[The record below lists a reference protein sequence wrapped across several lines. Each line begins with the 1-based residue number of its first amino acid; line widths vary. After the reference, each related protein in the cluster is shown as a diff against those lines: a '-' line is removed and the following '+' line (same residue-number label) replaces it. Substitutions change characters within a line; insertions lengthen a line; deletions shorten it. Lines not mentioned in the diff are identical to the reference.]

1 MELGAEAATLEK
13 AKDCFIGVFNGG
25 LFAIG
30 DWFSMDGVA
39 VIIVEDKDVVV
50 ATGGWNYKTA
60 GLVGADLASDGLA
73 VGVNAMGAVINGLQR
88 GYSGRVPAKDISIGW
103 RIRGVVAWCLG
114 LEGTTVEW
122 WLEQLGGAKV

>member
-13 AKDCFIGVFNGG
+13 AKDCFIGVFDGG

-39 VIIVEDKDVVV
+39 VIVIEDEDVVV

-60 GLVGADLASDGLA
+60 GLVGAYLASDGLA
-73 VGVNAMGAVINGLQR
+73 VSVNAMGAVIN
-88 GYSGRVPAKDISIGW
+88 
-103 RIRGVVAWCLG
+103 
-114 LEGTTVEW
+114 
-122 WLEQLGGAKV
+122 WL